1 MTRYAMAIDLERCLG
16 CQACMVSCSAENELP
31 LGTSRVRLQTTVTG
45 RFPELSAEYRME
57 QCFHCEDSPCIDVC
71 PTGANHKTDEG
82 IVLVDRDK
90 CIGCKACVVSC
101 PYRMRYMH
109 PDGYADKCSFCDHRL
124 AEGREPACV
133 ETCPTGA
140 RVFGDLTDPSS
151 ELRRALGDAAEVTQL
166 RPETTTR
173 PRVFYTGRTLGD
185 ETDLDLAPES
195 EWT

>member
-1 MTRYAMAIDLERCLG
+1 
-16 CQACMVSCSAENELP
+16 MVSCATENEVP
-31 LGTSRVRLQTTVTG
+31 LGTFRLRLQTTVAG
-45 RFPELSAEYRME
+45 RFPDLKAEYRME
-57 QCFHCEDSPCIDVC
+57 QCFHCEDSPCISVC

-82 IVLVDRDK
+82 LVLVDRDK

-140 RVFGDLTDPSS
+140 RVFGDIEDPSS
-151 ELRRALGDAAEVTQL
+151 EISRKLGGSKEVTQL
-166 RPETTTR
+166 RPETKTR
-173 PRVFYTGRTLGD
+173 PRIFYTNRALGD
-185 ETDLDLAPES
+185 RTGLDIAPES
-195 EWT
+195 EWS